1 MGKKFK
7 CLGIGRK
14 KKCGKKSKKAAVIDD
29 PAKEEHV
36 LTRAAPRE
44 PR

>member
-1 MGKKFK
+1 MWE
-7 CLGIGRK
+7 
-14 KKCGKKSKKAAVIDD
+14 KSKKAAVIDD